1 MSQYAWSDPR
11 AAVPN
16 PSPAPTTP
24 SPTMSR
30 LVRSKVTK
38 EFLAPDGCWTT
49 DPSKAARFADQ
60 SLALEAIHKFNVS
73 EVELYYLMGEQ
84 LNPEYDFTLSL

>member
-1 MSQYAWSDPR
+1 MSQYAGSDPR

-38 EFLAPDGCWTT
+38 EFLAPDGRWTT
-49 DPSKAARFADQ
+49 DLSKAARFADQ
-60 SLALEAIHKFNVS
+60 SLALEAVHRLGAS